1 MDSLEEFTGRA
12 KRKPYELALGGD
24 KAMKVKHPTTAQWR
38 EALEKDGLGGFLG
51 TLGVDAE
58 TAGIVAEAFDDSD
71 FGADA
76 ELVKRMAE
84 FFGQGN

>member
-24 KAMKVKHPTTAQWR
+24 KVMRVKHPTIEQWAK
-38 EALEKDGLGGFLG
+38 ALKRDGIDGFLSE
-51 TLGVDAE
+51 LGVDAE
-58 TAGIVAEAFDDSD
+58 TAGIVADAFPGAD
-71 FGADA
+71 FGSDA
-76 ELVKRMAE
+76 KLVARMAE